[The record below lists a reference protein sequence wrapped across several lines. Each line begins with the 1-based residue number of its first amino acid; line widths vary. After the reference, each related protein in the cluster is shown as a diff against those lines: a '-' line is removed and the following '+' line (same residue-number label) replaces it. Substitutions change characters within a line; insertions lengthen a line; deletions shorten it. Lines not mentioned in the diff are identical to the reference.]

1 MALNNEGKVSEG
13 INVRYTNSWTIDPNT
28 KIELRGGGGGSGG
41 GGRHGS
47 ILVDGK
53 WIPHDEYYKQ
63 RSFAEKK
70 ISYKYNEGVY
80 IKEITDYIN
89 STYSEHYSRNKFQ
102 ATEFIMDSGHG
113 TGFCMGNVLKYA
125 QRYGRKGSREDWRK
139 DLLKVIHY
147 AMMQLYV
154 HDIVNKETI

>member
-1 MALNNEGKVSEG
+1 MALKNEMTMKGTTKEG
-13 INVRYTNSWTIDPNT
+13 ISWNSTTKEGISWNIPEGWGSASITIASP
-28 KIELRGGGGGSGG
+28 G
-41 GGRHGS
+41 
-47 ILVDGK
+47 V
-53 WIPHDEYYKQ
+53 
-63 RSFAEKK
+63 KK